1 MINKCDL
8 CYLYI
13 FTCIHVTSKPMVC
26 YLSESQNPAAIGNGI
41 QYFFLVSGAD
51 SLCGRLTE
59 KLNSSDGH
67 RLVLAHMPLLMVCL
81 EVGVYII

>member
-1 MINKCDL
+1 MMC
-8 CYLYI
+8 I
-13 FTCIHVTSKPMVC
+13 FW
-26 YLSESQNPAAIGNGI
+26 NPKIQQPVVKSI
-41 QYFFLVSGAD
+41 QYFFLFSGAD

-81 EVGVYII
+81 EVGVYIIWIYKWNYSWNFAIRRLSEKV

>member
-1 MINKCDL
+1 MISKCDL

-13 FTCIHVTSKPMVC
+13 FTCKHVASKPMVC
-26 YLSESQNPAAIGNGI
+26 YLLESQNPADSGNSI

>member
-1 MINKCDL
+1 VISKYDL

-13 FTCIHVTSKPMVC
+13 FTCKHVASKLIVC
-26 YLSESQNPAAIGNGI
+26 YLSESQNTAASGNSI